1 MAKGK
6 KCVISQDVTS
16 FVTCAKSLAT
26 KTAVISITKE
36 KTEEFKSKDPFENV
50 QDVDG
55 IFKMYIVTAN
65 GGETLLQIKISLD
78 LLYVCLCG
86 CVSVKVCLH
95 VRACM
100 RACMCVCVCVCVCVK
115 ITSYILT
122 RNTNN
127 IIFDFFASNAAFAT
141 QLPHIILNCTL
152 PTLLEGPIK
161 ECNVGAWAIV
171 EYVLMK

>member
-16 FVTCAKSLAT
+16 FVTCDKSLAT

-36 KTEEFKSKDPFENV
+36 KTEEFKSKGPFENV

-95 VRACM
+95 VR
-100 RACMCVCVCVCVCVK
+100 VCVCVCVCM
-115 ITSYILT
+115 
-122 RNTNN
+122 
-127 IIFDFFASNAAFAT
+127 
-141 QLPHIILNCTL
+141 
-152 PTLLEGPIK
+152 
-161 ECNVGAWAIV
+161 
-171 EYVLMK
+171 YVCENYFIHANQKYK